1 MKVKECE
8 QCKHYQRRKY
18 STYHEP
24 KNYHPIGFS
33 HVYAYC
39 VKHKKRCRSVNKC
52 QKEVEE

>member
-1 MKVKECE
+1 MRVKDCE
-8 QCKHYQRRKY
+8 KCKHYQRRKY

-33 HVYAYC
+33 HVYAFC